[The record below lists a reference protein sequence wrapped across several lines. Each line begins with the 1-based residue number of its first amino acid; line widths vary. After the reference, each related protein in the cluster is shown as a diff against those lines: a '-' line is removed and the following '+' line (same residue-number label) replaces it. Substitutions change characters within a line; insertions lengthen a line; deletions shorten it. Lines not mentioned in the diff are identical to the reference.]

1 MRRSPGAAARINAG
15 DLMTRK
21 RYIKL
26 LRAVY
31 TYPYREKHIQMFI
44 GFARQRNQPYWEML
58 APELLRDT
66 YIRCGVPLP
75 RELRRI

>member
-1 MRRSPGAAARINAG
+1 
-15 DLMTRK
+15 MTRK

-31 TYPYREKHIQMFI
+31 TYPFREKHIQMGI
-44 GFARQRNQPYWEML
+44 RFAHQSHRPYWEML
-58 APELLRDT
+58 APELLRDI

>member
-1 MRRSPGAAARINAG
+1 
-15 DLMTRK
+15 MTRK

-44 GFARQRNQPYWEML
+44 GFARQRNRPYWEML
-58 APELLRDT
+58 APELLRDL
-66 YIRCGVPLP
+66 YILRGTPLP
-75 RELRRI
+75 REICRWQEARA

>member
-1 MRRSPGAAARINAG
+1 
-15 DLMTRK
+15 MTRK
-21 RYIKL
+21 RYITP

-31 TYPYREKHIQMFI
+31 TYRYREKHLEVFI
-44 GFARQRNQPYWEML
+44 GFARQRNSPYGEML

-66 YIRCGVPLP
+66 YIRRGVPLP

>member
-1 MRRSPGAAARINAG
+1 
-15 DLMTRK
+15 MTRK
-21 RYIKL
+21 RFIKL

-31 TYPYREKHIQMFI
+31 SFPTREKYIQMCI
-44 GFARQRNQPYWEML
+44 SFAHQRNQPYWEML
-58 APELLRDT
+58 APELTRDV

>member
-1 MRRSPGAAARINAG
+1 
-15 DLMTRK
+15 MTRK

-26 LRAVY
+26 LRAVF

-44 GFARQRNQPYWEML
+44 GFARQRNRPYWEML

-75 RELRRI
+75 RELRRIEKGGESHDP

>member
-1 MRRSPGAAARINAG
+1 
-15 DLMTRK
+15 MTRK

-44 GFARQRNQPYWEML
+44 GFARQRNRPYWEML

-66 YIRCGVPLP
+66 YIRRGVPLP
-75 RELRRI
+75 RELCRWQEARA

>member
-1 MRRSPGAAARINAG
+1 
-15 DLMTRK
+15 MTRK

-31 TYPYREKHIQMFI
+31 TFHTREKHIQMCI
-44 GFARQRNQPYWEML
+44 SFAHQLNKPYWEML

>member
-1 MRRSPGAAARINAG
+1 MRRSPGAAARIKAVG
-15 DLMTRK
+15 LMTRK

-44 GFARQRNQPYWEML
+44 VFARQRNRPYWEML

>member
-1 MRRSPGAAARINAG
+1 
-15 DLMTRK
+15 MTRK

-31 TYPYREKHIQMFI
+31 SFPTREKYIEMCIH
-44 GFARQRNQPYWEML
+44 FAHQLHRPYWEML

-66 YIRCGVPLP
+66 YIRRGVPLP

>member
-1 MRRSPGAAARINAG
+1 
-15 DLMTRK
+15 MTRK

-75 RELRRI
+75 RELRRIYKGGESHDP

>member
-1 MRRSPGAAARINAG
+1 
-15 DLMTRK
+15 
-21 RYIKL
+21 
-26 LRAVY
+26 
-31 TYPYREKHIQMFI
+31 MFI
-44 GFARQRNQPYWEML
+44 GFARPLNRPYWEML